1 MGVGKRVR
9 EGLHPLAR
17 TLDRDDV
24 YRSCFRLLL
33 AVGKTCNYYLQP
45 ILLGHKP
52 LPLKA

>member
-24 YRSCFRLLL
+24 STARVSAC
-33 AVGKTCNYYLQP
+33 YLQSGKHV
-45 ILLGHKP
+45 IIISNRYC
-52 LPLKA
+52 